1 MLDVSVIMPTHNC
14 CEFIGEAISS
24 VQAQSCRSLELIVV
38 DDGSTD
44 GTAAALPA
52 LPFLRYLSR
61 PRGGPSAARNT
72 GLRAARGRYVAFLD
86 ADDLWEPGSLD
97 RRLAFATS
105 HPDIGLVFGDACFF
119 SDEGLVRASH
129 LAPKTVFRS
138 VPSWEPVPGRHLFR
152 RLVADE
158 LMIEPFI
165 AMDTVVVRRDCLD
178 ETGLFDESMWIG
190 EDIDLWYRAARSFPV
205 GYLDEIVA
213 RCRARPGSVTTD
225 PETVAQ
231 GLVRSMVKSL
241 EYYRGGGSSE
251 VRRSLRR
258 RLGRYLVELGELHA
272 SRGRLGAARRCFL
285 GGLRCPSARR
295 SSGLRLA
302 ATFLG
307 PGGRRIGTCL
317 YRFLRTGEWTVPES
331 WC

>member
-1 MLDVSVIMPTHNC
+1 MLDVSVIMPTYNC

-105 HPDIGLVFGDACFF
+105 HPELGLVFGDASFF
-119 SDEGLVRASH
+119 SDDGLVRASH
-129 LAPKTVFRS
+129 LAPKTVFRR
-138 VPSWEPVPGRHLFR
+138 VPSWEPVPGCHLFR
-152 RLVADE
+152 CLVSDE

-165 AMDTVVVRRDCLD
+165 ATDTVVMRRDCLD
-178 ETGLFDESMWIG
+178 ETGFFDESMWIG
-190 EDIDLWYRAARSFPV
+190 EDIDLWYRVARSFPV

-213 RCRARPGSVTTD
+213 RCRARPGSVTSD

-295 SSGLRLA
+295 SSGLRLVVSLVGCSSS
-302 ATFLG
+302 TL
-307 PGGRRIGTCL
+307 RRRLTH
-317 YRFLRTGEWTVPES
+317 RKVES
-331 WC
+331 AHEP

>member
-14 CEFIGEAISS
+14 CEYIGEAISS
-24 VQAQSCRSLELIVV
+24 VLAQSCRSLEIIVV

-44 GTAAALPA
+44 GTAAVLPS

-119 SDEGLVRASH
+119 SDDGLVRESH
-129 LAPKTVFRS
+129 LAPKTVFRR
-138 VPSWEPVPGRHLFR
+138 VPSWGPVPGCHLFR
-152 RLVADE
+152 RLVSDE

-165 AMDTVVVRRDCLD
+165 ATDTVVIRRDCLD
-178 ETGLFDESMWIG
+178 EAGFFDESMWIG
-190 EDIDLWYRAARSFPV
+190 EDIDLWYRVARSFPV
-205 GYLDEIVA
+205 GYLDEIAA
-213 RCRARPGSVTTD
+213 RCRARPGSVTSD

-241 EYYRGGGSSE
+241 EYYRGCGSSE

-258 RLGRYLVELGELHA
+258 RLGRHLVELGELHV
-272 SRGRLGAARRCFL
+272 SRGRFGAARHCFL
-285 GGLRCPSARR
+285 RGLRCPSARR

-317 YRFLRTGEWTVPES
+317 YRFLRTGEWTAPES